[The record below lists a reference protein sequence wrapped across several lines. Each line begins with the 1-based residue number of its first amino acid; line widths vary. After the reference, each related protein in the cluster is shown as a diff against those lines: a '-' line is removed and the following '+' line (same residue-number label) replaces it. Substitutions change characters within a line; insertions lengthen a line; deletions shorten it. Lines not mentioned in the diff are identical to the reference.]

1 MGKGRIANTRAH
13 THTLMFCLVLPSP
26 LSREKCSCIII
37 FIVTM
42 FQVPANKLVVSVH
55 KWWEA
60 WPSLLRP
67 PGIIIIKYEEHFTC
81 NHRASWIVLAFKHSF
96 IYSTGTHAHV
106 TYSRTHLTCTCIPL
120 QQGYPLNRLWYI
132 CHAHNQTGQDR
143 GYSM

>member
-1 MGKGRIANTRAH
+1 MH
-13 THTLMFCLVLPSP
+13 THTLSCFAWFCLVL

-96 IYSTGTHAHV
+96 VQAHMHAHV
-106 TYSRTHLTCTCIPL
+106 TYSRTHLTCIPL
-120 QQGYPLNRLWYI
+120 QQGYPLNRLWYT
-132 CHAHNQTGQDR
+132 CHDYTTRQDR
-143 GYSM
+143 IGGTPCNK